1 MRRVLGSEQMVR
13 QHSKRKDNL
22 SGNVSGLM
30 SKNLSSAAKD
40 NTVEASEVEES
51 IFERSAFEN
60 FTFQKFQQL
69 YQDHISEYKEFHEKI
84 EKEAERKKRV
94 FKVLLKEDKI
104 SSHSFDRKLKGVE
117 KWKKIT
123 KKEIKKRQKNFIQ
136 VLGCLQKDKFDLENY
151 KKNAFNLDDSKWNLK
166 DASSLQIDN
175 SIDSVNLIKGEPT
188 DYNLDKH
195 VTPIR
200 DVNSS
205 NIFRGVDF
213 LGNSNLSIVNS
224 ALKIHPQP
232 PKPVHKTHESNI
244 SIDSSR

>member
-22 SGNVSGLM
+22 SENVSGLM

-117 KWKKIT
+117 KWK
-123 KKEIKKRQKNFIQ
+123 
-136 VLGCLQKDKFDLENY
+136 
-151 KKNAFNLDDSKWNLK
+151 
-166 DASSLQIDN
+166 
-175 SIDSVNLIKGEPT
+175 
-188 DYNLDKH
+188 
-195 VTPIR
+195 
-200 DVNSS
+200 
-205 NIFRGVDF
+205 
-213 LGNSNLSIVNS
+213 
-224 ALKIHPQP
+224 
-232 PKPVHKTHESNI
+232 
-244 SIDSSR
+244 